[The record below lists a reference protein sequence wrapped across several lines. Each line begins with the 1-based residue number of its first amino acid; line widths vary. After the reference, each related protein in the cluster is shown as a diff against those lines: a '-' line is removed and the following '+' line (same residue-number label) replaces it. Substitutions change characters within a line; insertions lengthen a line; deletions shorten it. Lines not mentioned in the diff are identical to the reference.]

1 MQIFKEDKTMKWTRK
16 TEFGQFKPYISE
28 DDKYM
33 VADMSMS
40 AGAAL
45 VPEYA
50 ELKKNNWNSNED
62 HNRFLKYCSDNKMSL
77 NGANWVLVNR
87 ETGEAK
93 FPFKS
98 AKAAK
103 EFAESI

>member
-1 MQIFKEDKTMKWTRK
+1 MKWTRK

-50 ELKKNNWNSNED
+50 ELKKNNWNSSED
-62 HNRFLKYCSDNKMSL
+62 HSRFLRYCSDHKMRL

-87 ETGEAK
+87 ETGETK

-98 AKAAK
+98 AKEAK
-103 EFAESI
+103 EAAENN